1 MPFEI
6 FTQAPLELRILIGR
20 AIISGAWFMYREY
33 RAKQKR
39 KERHQ
44 KDLNESFKKAKLT
57 LVKK

>member
-1 MPFEI
+1 ME
-6 FTQAPLELRILIGR
+6 APLELRILIG
-20 AIISGAWFMYREY
+20 ATLICGAWFMYREH

-44 KDLNESFKKAKLT
+44 KDLNDSFKKAKLR

>member
-1 MPFEI
+1 MVEI
-6 FTQAPLELRILIGR
+6 FMEAPLELRILIG
-20 AIISGAWFMYREY
+20 ATLICGAWFMYREH

-44 KDLNESFKKAKLT
+44 HELSKAYKKAKLT

>member
-1 MPFEI
+1 MVEL
-6 FTQAPLELRILIGR
+6 FTQTPLELKI
-20 AIISGAWFMYREY
+20 IISAALFIGAWFMVSEY
-33 RAKQKR
+33 RAEQKR